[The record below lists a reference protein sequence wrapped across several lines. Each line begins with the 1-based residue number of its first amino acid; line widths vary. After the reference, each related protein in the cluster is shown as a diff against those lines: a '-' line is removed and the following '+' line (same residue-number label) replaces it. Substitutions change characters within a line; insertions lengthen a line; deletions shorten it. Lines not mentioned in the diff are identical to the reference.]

1 MRLFIAIE
9 FDDVTKNRIYNII
22 EKIKHLGYSGSFV
35 RYDNLHLTLKF
46 IGEQNSYKNILTAMA
61 AAERFN
67 RFKISLS
74 GFGFFKDILWMGV
87 NEGGELTKLYETLE
101 NSLSDLGFG
110 KETRPFR
117 PHITLARRFKNRDF
131 SYENSEVVDVNV
143 NSITLMESI
152 LGDRVVYKPIKRVYL
167 K

>member
-87 NEGGELTKLYETLE
+87 NEGNSRNFMKLLKT
-101 NSLSDLGFG
+101 
-110 KETRPFR
+110 PFR
-117 PHITLARRFKNRDF
+117 IWGLVRRPDH
-131 SYENSEVVDVNV
+131 
-143 NSITLMESI
+143 
-152 LGDRVVYKPIKRVYL
+152 LGLI
-167 K
+167 